1 MMKKRDFSHHIW
13 RAIEAQAKTM
23 ADNLARDKAISLC
36 DDDIAPTNK
45 FELERLNI
53 LIRLLEEQSPK

>member
-1 MMKKRDFSHHIW
+1 MKKRDFSHHIW

-23 ADNLARDKAISLC
+23 ADNLARCKTTSLC
-36 DDDIAPTNK
+36 DDDIATTNK

-53 LIRLLEEQSPK
+53 LIQQLEEESPK